1 MVQDLL
7 LPNIEDRIAIWHATI
22 LCIRDIIKVLE
33 RAGCIEQLIGW
44 DLP

>member
-7 LPNIEDRIAIWHATI
+7 LPNIEDRIAIWHTTI
-22 LCIRDIIKVLE
+22 LCVRDLTKVLE
-33 RAGCIEQLIGW
+33 RECPIEQLISR